1 VKLLAM
7 TFAFS
12 LPCLLCF
19 GVTPDERFRVEV
31 IDKLAPDEA
40 ITKFALHGGFYCGKE
55 CARQPAF
62 RKALSEYSRKPMA
75 DKATAI
81 RWVTKVADLE
91 AQDTWDNQERSG
103 NLATPVDEQ
112 AIWMEAFRKGFQWTA
127 ESYIDVLI
135 FSDDVESTGERRS
148 ENMRK
153 SGNGAN
159 EPAGAGLNGEKT
171 FSQMTPAE
179 RVRHMREMELRNRDL
194 TPMTMRRAY

>member
-1 VKLLAM
+1 MKLLAM

-135 FSDDVESTGERRS
+135 VSDDVESTGERRS
-148 ENMRK
+148 ENTRK
-153 SGNGAN
+153 SSSGGN
-159 EPAGAGLNGEKT
+159 EPAGSGINGEKT
-171 FSQMTPAE
+171 YSQMSPAE
-179 RVRHMREMELRNRDL
+179 RIRYMRSLDSSR
-194 TPMTMRRAY
+194 MRSNPQTLSRPY